1 MGVILAFIGG
11 LIFGGLF
18 GVFLSALVIANRNDR
33 EDRGE

>member
-11 LIFGGLF
+11 ILLGGLI
-18 GVFLSALVIANRNDR
+18 GMVLAALVMANRNDR